1 MKRIIKN
8 PVMMYILGIITC
20 TLTTVLASSLL
31 ASDIT
36 YKPKDPSW
44 KVLNV
49 GQALDD
55 LKVSE
60 NKTHFSSE
68 FLSGNIFGIYESS
81 NTNVMA
87 WNGATKSNG
96 IVNMAKTNALYSIAG
111 INIPT
116 GCYFVL
122 VNGENLDNKLA
133 FDAVDQNDTSFVVH
147 PILPSQSSHYAY
159 YYLNITK
166 NIASGEFRI
175 WNKSDNSTKV
185 KTTIIFNAEACP
197 KN

>member
-8 PVMMYILGIITC
+8 PVMMYILGIIIC

-49 GQALDD
+49 SQALDD

-68 FLSGNIFGIYESS
+68 FLSGNIFSIYESS
-81 NTNVMA
+81 HSNVMA

-111 INIPT
+111 INIPA

-133 FDAVDQNDTSFVVH
+133 FDAVDQNDTSFVAH

-166 NIASGEFRI
+166 NITSGEFRI
-175 WNKSDNSTKV
+175 WNMSDNSTKV